1 MALSYDDLLLPFH
14 EAMKPKEQWRI
25 GAEAEKLGV
34 FEASG
39 NALPYEG
46 APGVL
51 TVLTALQERYGW
63 KPVVERE
70 GGPLIALERDHASV
84 TLEPGGQLELSGAP
98 LDDVHAIA
106 AETAAH
112 HRELEEICRPLG
124 IVFLGLGFHPFARQ
138 EDLPWVPKMR
148 YGVMKTYLP
157 TRGTRALDMMRR
169 TATVQANFDYGSEE
183 DALRKLRVSLRI
195 SPLVSAM
202 FANSPFREGRV
213 TGDRSERIRVW
224 LAVDPD
230 RQGLLPRMWSASSR
244 IRDYV
249 EWALD
254 APMFLIK
261 RGGEVVHNTGQTFR
275 AFWRDGY
282 SGHTADIHDWETHL
296 NTLFPEVRLKRTLE
310 VRGGDSLPARLS
322 SALPALWT
330 GVLYDSKAFDAI
342 ESWSSS
348 FQFEEIEALRPQVA
362 ERGLRATFRG
372 RPLAEAA
379 EHLLGTSEEG
389 LRRRSRKNA
398 QGDDE
403 TVHLTEL
410 AALVRRGDCPAD
422 ALLRDLPQGAAEMR
436 REIIRRGLV

>member
-25 GAEAEKLGV
+25 GAEAEKFGV
-34 FEASG
+34 MADTG
-39 NALPYEG
+39 QALLYDQ

-51 TVLTALQERYGW
+51 TVLSALQERFGW
-63 KPVVERE
+63 KPMVERE

-98 LDDVHAIA
+98 LSDIHAIA
-106 AETAAH
+106 DETAAH
-112 HRELEEICRPLG
+112 HRDLAQISDPLG
-124 IVFLGLGFHPFARQ
+124 IVWLGVGFHPFARQ
-138 EDLPWVPKMR
+138 DDLPWVPKMR

-157 TRGTRALDMMRR
+157 TRGARALDMMRR
-169 TATVQANFDYGSEE
+169 TATVQANFDYGTEE
-183 DALRKLRVSLRI
+183 DALRKLRVALRI
-195 SPLVSAM
+195 SPLVSAI
-202 FANSPFREGRV
+202 FANSPFREGRI
-213 TGDRSERIRVW
+213 TGDRSERTRVW

-230 RQGLLPRMWSASSR
+230 RQGLLPRMWSESSR
-244 IRDYV
+244 ISDYI

-275 AFWRDGY
+275 AFLRDGY

-322 SALPALWT
+322 AALPALWT
-330 GVLYDSKAFDAI
+330 GALYDDSAFT
-342 ESWSSS
+342 EVERWSSS
-348 FQFEEIEALRPQVA
+348 FTFAEIEALRPHVA
-362 ERGLRATFRG
+362 ERGLRAVFRG

-379 EHLLGTSEEG
+379 ERLLDLAEQG
-389 LRRRSRKNA
+389 LRRRARKNP
-398 QGDDE
+398 QGEDE
-403 TVHLTEL
+403 TVHLREL
-410 AALVRRGDCPAD
+410 GELIHAGDCPAD
-422 ALLRDLPQGAAEMR
+422 ALLRELPEDPAALT
-436 REIIRRGLV
+436 REIIRRAQV